1 MILTTVAICI
11 TAVKV
16 KLVQP
21 IIWSPYHATP
31 HHWFLIASGAD
42 THTDTHTHTYTHIL
56 THTHTCTHTHAHKHT
71 HRHANIQTSAQ
82 KQF

>member
-16 KLVQP
+16 ELVQP

-31 HHWFLIASGAD
+31 HHWLLIASGAD
-42 THTDTHTHTYTHIL
+42 THTDTHTHTYIHIRTHAHTHMYTN
-56 THTHTCTHTHAHKHT
+56 THTHKHT
-71 HRHANIQTSAQ
+71 DICTKTILRN
-82 KQF
+82 

>member
-16 KLVQP
+16 ELVQP

-31 HHWFLIASGAD
+31 HHWLLIASGAD
-42 THTDTHTHTYTHIL
+42 THTHTHTYIHIRTHAHTHMYTN
-56 THTHTCTHTHAHKHT
+56 THTHKHT
-71 HRHANIQTSAQ
+71 DICTKTILRN
-82 KQF
+82 

>member
-16 KLVQP
+16 ELVQP

-31 HHWFLIASGAD
+31 HHWLLIASGAD
-42 THTDTHTHTYTHIL
+42 THTHTYIHIR
-56 THTHTCTHTHAHKHT
+56 THAHTHMHT
-71 HRHANIQTSAQ
+71 NTHTQTYRHPHKNNF
-82 KQF
+82 KKLGERLV